1 MIQKT
6 ENSRAAEQQ
15 SSSKN
20 YWSTGL
26 LSTVCYMLSTF
37 LIALFFL
44 GACDKKTAPS
54 KAAPTKTTQ
63 EAATQSA
70 EAIGTKAVEEV
81 TTYDKRGKRDPFVSL
96 VVTATEKPKKGQ
108 TPLENYDISEKGV
121 IKILGIVWT
130 EKGNFATVVLPD
142 GKAYMLKEGMTI
154 GMHEGKIQKINKNHI
169 VIIERIKDYRGQLKS
184 KETILK
190 LREGEEE

>member
-37 LIALFFL
+37 LIALLFL
-44 GACDKKTAPS
+44 GACDKKAPLS
-54 KAAPTKTTQ
+54 KAAPAKAAK
-63 EAATQSA
+63 EAALKSD
-70 EAIGTKAVEEV
+70 EAKGAKTEEE
-81 TTYDKRGKRDPFVSL
+81 TYTYDRKGKRDPFVSL
-96 VVTATEKPKKGQ
+96 VVTAVEKPKKGQ
-108 TPLENYDISEKGV
+108 TPLENYDISA
-121 IKILGIVWT
+121 IKILGIIWT

-142 GKAYMLKEGMTI
+142 GKAYTLREGMTI
-154 GMHEGKIQKINKNHI
+154 GLHEGKIQAINKNNI
-169 VIIERIKDYRGQLKS
+169 VIRERIKDYKGQLKS

>member
-44 GACDKKTAPS
+44 GACDKKAPS
-54 KAAPTKTTQ
+54 PKTTPAKAAQ
-63 EAATQSA
+63 EAAPQSA
-70 EAIGTKAVEEV
+70 DAKGTKAAEEV
-81 TTYDKRGKRDPFVSL
+81 ITYEKKGKRDPFVSL
-96 VVTATEKPKKGQ
+96 VVTAVEKPKKGQ
-108 TPLENYDISEKGV
+108 TPLENYDISA
-121 IKILGIVWT
+121 IKILGIVWN

-142 GKAYMLKEGMTI
+142 GKAYTLREGMTI
-154 GMHEGKIQKINKNHI
+154 GIHEGKIQRIDKNHI